1 MSEHDAILIVALA
14 ILLLGIVLGCGS
26 RRKIVVFSNYD
37 DLGLTFLIPVSVIAI
52 AYLFML
58 CGGTQNVGAA
68 VGGVV
73 GFAVLVKVFI
83 NAYLANGRRLP
94 HTLLAVVT
102 KLPLSVIWV
111 LGLIQVV
118 SPSGNTQRQRSSNRQ
133 TGLLML
139 LVVTPIIGLLV
150 VDKTGSL
157 FNPRSW
163 LSGMRVGSIR
173 NHL

>member
-1 MSEHDAILIVALA
+1 MSVHDAILIVALS
-14 ILLLGIVLGCGS
+14 ILLLGVVLGCGS

-139 LVVTPIIGLLV
+139 LVVTPIIGLLAQ
-150 VDKTGSL
+150 
-157 FNPRSW
+157 RSP
-163 LSGMRVGSIR
+163 
-173 NHL
+173 HF

>member
-1 MSEHDAILIVALA
+1 MSVHDAIRIMALA

-37 DLGLTFLIPVSVIAI
+37 DLGLTFLVPVSAFVIT
-52 AYLFML
+52 YLFMWL
-58 CGGTQNVGAA
+58 GGTPKVGAA
-68 VGGVV
+68 VGAVV
-73 GFAVLVKVFI
+73 GFAVLIKVVI

-94 HTLLAVVT
+94 HTLLSIVT

-118 SPSGNTQRQRSSNRQ
+118 SPSGNTQRQRSSSRQ
-133 TGLLML
+133 TGLLVL

-150 VDKTGSL
+150 ADKTGSL

>member
-1 MSEHDAILIVALA
+1 MSVHDAILIVALA

-37 DLGLTFLIPVSVIAI
+37 DLGLTFLAPVSAFVI

-73 GFAVLVKVFI
+73 GFAVLVMVTV
-83 NAYLANGRRLP
+83 NTYLANGRRFP
-94 HTLLAVVT
+94 HTLLAIVT

-111 LGLIQVV
+111 FGLIQVV
-118 SPSGNTQRQRSSNRQ
+118 NPSGNTQRQRRSSRQ
-133 TGLLML
+133 TGLLVL

-150 VDKTGSL
+150 ADKTGSL